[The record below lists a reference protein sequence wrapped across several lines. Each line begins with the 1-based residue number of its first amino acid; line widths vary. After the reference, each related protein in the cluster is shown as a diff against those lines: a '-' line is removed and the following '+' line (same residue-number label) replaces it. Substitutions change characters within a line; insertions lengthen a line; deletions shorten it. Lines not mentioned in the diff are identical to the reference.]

1 MQKNSIGVRA
11 LTLSFRRDMCAA
23 NDSGG
28 NRRAGIA
35 NGKLNYDLVSLGL
48 TYRFR

>member
-1 MQKNSIGVRA
+1 MQKIQSARA
-11 LTLSFRRDMCAA
+11 RTLSFRRGMCAA

-48 TYRFR
+48 ISRFR